1 MKDKKAFSSVT
12 VTHLCCNSYV
22 DIIVLLAPLLHAPFL
37 SFLVKVYFVSRSGNL
52 CIASMVKKMW
62 KGRRIIGERMGNI
75 DSIISLT
82 NFIFHVTFSRRK
94 NIVFDKFFIKR
105 YGYNFYI
112 CMDNQES
119 FVIILSFL
127 SPLQL

>member
-52 CIASMVKKMW
+52 CIASMVKKM
-62 KGRRIIGERMGNI
+62 
-75 DSIISLT
+75 
-82 NFIFHVTFSRRK
+82 
-94 NIVFDKFFIKR
+94 
-105 YGYNFYI
+105 
-112 CMDNQES
+112 
-119 FVIILSFL
+119 
-127 SPLQL
+127 